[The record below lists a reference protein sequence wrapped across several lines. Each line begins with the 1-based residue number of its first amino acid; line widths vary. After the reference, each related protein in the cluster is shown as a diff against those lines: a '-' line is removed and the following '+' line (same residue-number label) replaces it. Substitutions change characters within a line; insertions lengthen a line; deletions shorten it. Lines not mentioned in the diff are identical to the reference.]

1 MSYDANPAYPA
12 GPGAAIAG
20 ATNPDDLSL
29 PLYGAKFG
37 QAVKRF
43 FKKYATFSG
52 RASRSEYW
60 WVALFTFLLQLV
72 PGILIG
78 IGGAMLAGSAA
89 SVDPYDPYASS
100 AAVDAASG
108 PGSMIM
114 IIGVVL
120 GGLIGLAVLV
130 PWLAVSWRRLHDANF
145 PGPLFFLNL
154 IPSVGSLIVLVL
166 MLMPPKPE
174 GQRFDVRA

>member
-12 GPGAAIAG
+12 GPGTAIAG
-20 ATNPDDLSL
+20 ATNPADLSL
-29 PLYGAKFG
+29 PLYGASFG

-60 WVALFTFLLQLV
+60 WVALFNFLLHLV
-72 PGILIG
+72 PGILMG
-78 IGGAMLAGSAA
+78 IGGGMAGAAAA
-89 SVDPYDPYASS
+89 SVDPYT
-100 AAVDAASG
+100 AAPTVSSG
-108 PGSMIM
+108 PGLSLIA
-114 IIGVVL
+114 IG
-120 GGLIGLAVLV
+120 AVLSGIILLATIV
-130 PWLAVSWRRLHDANF
+130 PNLAVSWRRLHDANF
-145 PGPLFFLNL
+145 SGLMYLLNL